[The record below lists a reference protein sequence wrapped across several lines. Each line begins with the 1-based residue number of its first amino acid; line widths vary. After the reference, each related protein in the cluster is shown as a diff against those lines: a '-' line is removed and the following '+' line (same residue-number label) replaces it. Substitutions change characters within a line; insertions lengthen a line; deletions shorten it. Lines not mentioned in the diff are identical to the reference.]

1 VGWVVN
7 IDNDS
12 YDPSSYSL
20 ELTNKTETAPINL
33 LSYNVRMNQLPIL
46 LPDNHSL
53 NEQRFLRSLQKKTVW
68 KKEAESEKF
77 LEFFAGSGLVAQGL
91 SGYFQPAWANDIC
104 AKKAAVYT
112 ANHGSDHFNL
122 GSVSDIK
129 GTDLPRASLAWA
141 SFPCQ
146 DLSLA
151 GLVGGIHASRSGL
164 VWEWL
169 RIIDEMPARP
179 PVLIAENVAG
189 LVSSAGGAHYRVL
202 HQALARRGYAVGA
215 MLLDAARW
223 VPQSRPRIFV
233 VAVDAGV
240 AISPDLLDQSPNWLH
255 TEAICKAADGLDGW
269 VWWSM
274 PEPPSR
280 QQNLSDVIEWDAPF
294 ASPETD
300 ARNLELISSRH
311 RKILE
316 CLPDAKPIAA
326 PGYKRTRSGKQVLEL
341 RFDNLSGCLRT
352 PEGGSSRQ
360 VIVIKKDGKLHSRL
374 LTVREAARLMG
385 TPETYKIPG
394 SYNDGYKALGD
405 AVAVPVA
412 GWLAKHLLLPLVKGA
427 PDE

>member
-1 VGWVVN
+1 
-7 IDNDS
+7 
-12 YDPSSYSL
+12 
-20 ELTNKTETAPINL
+20 
-33 LSYNVRMNQLPIL
+33 MNQLHITWPNYQSQSESKL
-46 LPDNHSL
+46 SRP
-53 NEQRFLRSLQKKTVW
+53 LQKKAEQ
-68 KKEAESEKF
+68 KETASAKF

-112 ANHGSDHFNL
+112 ANHGTEHFHL
-122 GSVSDIK
+122 GSISDVN
-129 GTDLPRASLAWA
+129 GADLPESPLAWA

-151 GLVGGIHASRSGL
+151 GLTGGIHAARSGL

-169 RIIDEMPARP
+169 RLIDEMPSRP
-179 PVLIAENVAG
+179 PVLVAENVAG
-189 LVSSAGGAHYRVL
+189 LVSVAGGEHYRAL
-202 HQALARRGYAVGA
+202 HQALAERGYVAGA
-215 MLLDAARW
+215 MLIDAARW
-223 VPQSRPRIFV
+223 VPQSRQRVFI
-233 VAVDAGV
+233 VAVSAES
-240 AISPDLLDQSPNWLH
+240 AIPPELVSQSPNWLH
-255 TEAICKAADGLDGW
+255 PEAICKAAGGLDDW

-274 PEPPSR
+274 PEPPLR
-280 QQNLSDVIEWDAPF
+280 KQNLSDVIEWDAPF
-294 ASPETD
+294 AAPETE

-316 CLPDAKPIAA
+316 QLPDAKPFAA

-360 VIVIKKDGKLHSRL
+360 VIVIKQNGQLHSRL

-385 TPETYKIPG
+385 VPEAYKIPG
-394 SYNDGYKALGD
+394 SYNDGYKAMGD

-412 GWLAKHLLLPLVKGA
+412 AWLAKNLLLPLVKA
-427 PDE
+427 AHDKP